1 MKLPRDISGKQLVKV
16 LCRNWGYKKVHQAGS
31 HIILETDDPS
41 HQRLAIPDHKY
52 LRIGTL
58 HSILRAVANHKNIS
72 REDIL
77 REL

>member
-1 MKLPRDISGKQLVKV
+1 MKLPRDLSGQQLAKV
-16 LCRNWGYKKVHQAGS
+16 LCRDWGYQKVHQEGS

-41 HQRLAIPDHKY
+41 HQRLAIPDHKH

-58 HSILRAVANHKNIS
+58 HNILRAVANHKNLS

-77 REL
+77 RGL

>member
-1 MKLPRDISGKQLVKV
+1 MKLPRDISGQQLVKV
-16 LCRNWGYKKVHQAGS
+16 LCRNWGYQKVHQEGS

-52 LRIGTL
+52 LRIGTI
-58 HSILRAVANHKNIS
+58 HNILRVVANHKNIS

>member
-1 MKLPRDISGKQLVKV
+1 MKLPRDISRQQLVKV
-16 LCRNWGYKKVHQAGS
+16 LCRNWGYQKVHQEGS

-52 LRIGTL
+52 FRIGTL
-58 HSILRAVANHKNIS
+58 HNILRAVANHKNIS
-72 REDIL
+72 RENIL

>member
-1 MKLPRDISGKQLVKV
+1 MKIPRDISGQQVVKV
-16 LCRNWGYKKVHQAGS
+16 LCRNRGCQKVHQEGS

-52 LRIGTL
+52 HRIGTL
-58 HSILRAVANHKNIS
+58 HNILRTVANHKNIS

-77 REL
+77 SGL

>member
-1 MKLPRDISGKQLVKV
+1 MKLRRDISGQQLVKV
-16 LCRNWGYKKVHQAGS
+16 LCRNWGYQKVHQAGS

-58 HSILRAVANHKNIS
+58 HNILRAVANHKNIS

>member
-58 HSILRAVANHKNIS
+58 HNILRAVANHKNIS